1 MKSKNIFLKAA
12 VGILCL
18 AVVFFSCSKSSSKP
32 SNPGGP
38 VTGTPDA
45 TLTNLGTN
53 IIVPAYQQLAT
64 STAAF
69 DLAVAAFNS
78 NPSPGTLTDVQTAF
92 KTAYISW
99 AAVSE
104 FEFGPATDLFL
115 TTHFINSFPTDTVT
129 IRNNV
134 NGAAYAIDGLGNY
147 AAQGFPAL
155 DYLLFANGT
164 ATTLARFT
172 TDATAACA
180 KQYLAALSAS
190 LKTKAAAVSNAWS
203 ASGGNYLNTFINAT
217 GVDAGSSLSL
227 MVNAYVEDFD
237 VNLQNYKVGIPIG
250 MYGPSVLPKSPTKV
264 EAYYSGLSDQLLIK
278 QVQSFQTIYLGGLDD
293 KVAATSAVNNGQ
305 PLNSVIMTEFT
316 VLLAKIQALP
326 DPLSAGITNNSQA
339 ISDAYTEIRKTTVL
353 LKVDLPSALGIK
365 ISFQD
370 DDGD

>member
-12 VGILCL
+12 LGILCL
-18 AVVFFSCSKSSSKP
+18 ALIFFSCSKSSDKP

-38 VTGTPDA
+38 ATGTPDA
-45 TLTNLGTN
+45 TLTSLGTN
-53 IIVPAYQQLAT
+53 IILPAYQQLAT
-64 STAAF
+64 TTAAL
-69 DLAVAAFNS
+69 DAAVSVFNS
-78 NPSPGTLTDVQTAF
+78 NPSSGTLTDLQTAF
-92 KTAYISW
+92 KTAYGSW
-99 AAVSE
+99 AATSE

-134 NGAAYAIDGLGNY
+134 NGAAYAIDGLGNF

-155 DYLLFANGT
+155 DYLLFANGSV
-164 ATTLARFT
+164 TTLARFT
-172 TDATAACA
+172 TDANAAGA
-180 KQYLAALSAS
+180 RQYLAVLSAS

-203 ASGGNYLNTFINAT
+203 ASGGNYLKTFVNAT

-227 MVNAYVEDFD
+227 MANAYVLDFD
-237 VNLQNYKVGIPIG
+237 VNMQNFKVGIPIG
-250 MYGPSVLPKSPTKV
+250 LYGPSVLPKSPAKV
-264 EAYYSGLSDQLLIK
+264 EAYYSGLSTQLLIR
-278 QVQSFQTIYLGGLDD
+278 QVQAFQNIYMGGLDD

-305 PLNSVIMTEFT
+305 PLNDVIKAQLT
-316 VLLAKIQALP
+316 VLLTKIQALP
-326 DPLSAGITNNSQA
+326 DPFSAGIINNSPA